1 MCGVPFPD
9 GWNAK
14 NQRIHRST
22 LRVPK
27 TVYDSVEKSAM
38 LPLLPSVYETS
49 PNTFRTYEIAA
60 LPYVLYKSCRYSVPR
75 DYAFKTVRF
84 KVVSGKI
91 HIYDDQLNYIC
102 SHNLSER
109 KGSVNQLP
117 EHRKQD
123 SGDWIEIM
131 ERLRGKWNCYDFQH
145 FINGVKKE
153 NPRHISKQLRAIEQ
167 FLDSENPDKSLV
179 AQVMKE
185 CCQKY
190 RYQFSQF
197 KVVYSLCKS
206 RPGTDHRRL
215 PCPGSIRQCQLHG
228 SFCLCKSLSGT
239 HRKEG
244 GCCSMNRE
252 ILKSMDTG
260 HIPVQR
266 LTALLE
272 TFTLKHAARMLPD
285 LLETADLQDSSC
297 REFLLAVLE
306 TEVKGRNERRRKRN
320 YSAAHFPPNIRP
332 LEEFDPEELESG
344 ITHAQLSVLK
354 ELSWLDN
361 CGNLVFAGP
370 PGLGKTM
377 VACGLGLQAVN
388 SGYTVCFEKDDE
400 PDPYPRYCRN

>member
-1 MCGVPFPD
+1 
-9 GWNAK
+9 
-14 NQRIHRST
+14 
-22 LRVPK
+22 
-27 TVYDSVEKSAM
+27 
-38 LPLLPSVYETS
+38 
-49 PNTFRTYEIAA
+49 
-60 LPYVLYKSCRYSVPR
+60 
-75 DYAFKTVRF
+75 
-84 KVVSGKI
+84 
-91 HIYDDQLNYIC
+91 
-102 SHNLSER
+102 
-109 KGSVNQLP
+109 
-117 EHRKQD
+117 
-123 SGDWIEIM
+123 
-131 ERLRGKWNCYDFQH
+131 
-145 FINGVKKE
+145 
-153 NPRHISKQLRAIEQ
+153 
-167 FLDSENPDKSLV
+167 
-179 AQVMKE
+179 
-185 CCQKY
+185 
-190 RYQFSQF
+190 
-197 KVVYSLCKS
+197 
-206 RPGTDHRRL
+206 
-215 PCPGSIRQCQLHG
+215 
-228 SFCLCKSLSGT
+228 
-239 HRKEG
+239 
-244 GCCSMNRE
+244 MNRE

-388 SGYTVCFEKDDE
+388 SGYTVCFEKMTNLIKILDTAETERAAGFRLKNIKKAQLVIIDE
-400 PDPYPRYCRN
+400 IGYTPISRGQANRFFTFISDTYETSSIIFTTNKEIVDWAEMMGDPVLTTAMLDRILHHAKCYSFRGESYRLKHPNLYPQGDAGM